1 MPPRPEMT
9 VDHAVRGE
17 ESLRLPW
24 RLELL
29 HLPFSPPRRPVRV
42 LSAVVEIATSP
53 VPDIRHDRAL
63 RCAVAAQAVGD
74 QAARLVLQTT
84 EQPLEKALG
93 RIGIGAP
100 LDQDVEHDAML
111 VASASRRLPTG

>member
-1 MPPRPEMT
+1 MT

-29 HLPFSPPRRPVRV
+29 HLPFSPPRRPPRV
-42 LSAVVEIATSP
+42 LSAVVEIATGP

-74 QAARLVLQTT
+74 QAAWLVCRPRSSRLKKRL
-84 EQPLEKALG
+84 A
-93 RIGIGAP
+93 
-100 LDQDVEHDAML
+100 
-111 VASASRRLPTG
+111 ASASRRPWTRMSSTTPCWSTARQR